1 MRILFIAN
9 STAASYSSRVR
20 IVVAKSLSA
29 DHEVEFVTT
38 ERKGHATRL
47 ARDGALRGVDVVVV
61 MAGDGT
67 LNEAANG
74 LVGTNTALATLP
86 GGSTNVFARS
96 IGVESDPIEATGQ
109 LIEALANRQIFP
121 ISLGCVNGRYFLFH
135 TGLGMDA
142 AVTNRV
148 DAKPHFKR
156 LAAHP
161 FFATQAVVT
170 WFKDVDTREPWFR
183 VQCSDGTVVDDAM
196 QAIVMN
202 QQPYTYLGSAPLVPV
217 DGITLEGPMSV
228 LISRSLGVAHLVRLF
243 QSAATNRRY
252 LEKSKHIVIA
262 RDIESVVVDG
272 HRPVSYQVD
281 GDYLGDVEHLDIRR
295 VANALNVVLPTRNLT
310 PTSDI

>member
-20 IVVAKSLSA
+20 IVVTKSLSA
-29 DHEVEFVTT
+29 DHEVEYVTT

-47 ARDGALRGVDVVVV
+47 ARDAALRGFDVVVV

-74 LVGTNTALATLP
+74 LVGTSTALATLP

-96 IGVESDPIEATGQ
+96 IGVEPDPIEAVGQ
-109 LIEALANRQIFP
+109 LIEALANDQIYP

-142 AVTNRV
+142 AVTHRV

-170 WFKDVDTREPWFR
+170 WFKDVDSRNPWFR
-183 VQCSDGTVVDDAM
+183 VQCSDGTVVEDGM

-202 QQPYTYLGSAPLVPV
+202 QQPYTYMGSAPLVAV
-217 DGITLEGPMSV
+217 DGIKLDGPMSV
-228 LISRSLGVAHLVRLF
+228 IVSRSLGVTHLIRLF

-252 LEKSKHIVIA
+252 LEKSKKIVIA
-262 RDIESVVVDG
+262 RDVESVVIDG

-281 GDYLGDVEHLDIRR
+281 GDYLGAVDHLDIHR
-295 VANALNVVLPTRNLT
+295 VPNAIRVVLPNKT
-310 PTSDI
+310 